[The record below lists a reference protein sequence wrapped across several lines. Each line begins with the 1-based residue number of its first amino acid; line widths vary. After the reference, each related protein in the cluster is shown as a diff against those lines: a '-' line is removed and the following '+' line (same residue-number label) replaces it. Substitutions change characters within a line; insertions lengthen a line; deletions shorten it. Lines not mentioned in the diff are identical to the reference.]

1 MAILTPGF
9 KRTQKSSAFYIE
21 SNLRLDSSSNHSSSD
36 LSLGFRIVYR
46 LGFLYVG
53 VPSTDPTT
61 LARQGRKAF
70 MNIFGLDDNHVK
82 TEEPHIGY
90 SDSNTALWSA
100 LWQVYWDKNGYLD
113 LRKIRRCD
121 IALNIIA
128 KRNRVVI
135 KHFGTTVMARELSYL
150 QKHDM

>member
-21 SNLRLDSSSNHSSSD
+21 SDLRLESSSN
-36 LSLGFRIVYR
+36 LRLGFRIVYR

-82 TEEPHIGY
+82 IEEPHISY
-90 SDSNTALWSA
+90 SDFNAV
-100 LWQVYWDKNGYLD
+100 LWQVYWDKNGDLD